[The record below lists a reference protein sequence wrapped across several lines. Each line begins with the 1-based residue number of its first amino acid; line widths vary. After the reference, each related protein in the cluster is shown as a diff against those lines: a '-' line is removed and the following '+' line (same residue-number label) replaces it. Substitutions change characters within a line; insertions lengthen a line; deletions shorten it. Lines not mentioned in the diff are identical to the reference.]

1 MTPTEL
7 IRHADVLGLLEE
19 EDLLPLAS
27 MLEPLSLSAGQ
38 VLIRE
43 GKRSPGTFLIVRGNV
58 QIEKTLPGDT
68 ERVLVSPVK
77 TGEWIGI
84 VSLLDGEKATASVVA
99 TTEGEALA
107 LNQANFEALRKN
119 NNALSLRFGRTVL
132 ACLAQQLTRVNRS
145 VSGLRSAL
153 EQR

>member
-119 NNALSLRFGRTVL
+119 NNALSP
-132 ACLAQQLTRVNRS
+132 
-145 VSGLRSAL
+145 VSGAPCWPAWRSN
-153 EQR
+153 